1 MASSGVWENVNLTIT
16 PTFDGVCGMLFFIII
31 LVGIVFAKC
40 WHVCHRIVFLNM
52 LGQLFLMLDVTD
64 VVVTIGLQPLDAV
77 GRCYL
82 PCGCGMADVFCNCG
96 RWNSH
101 FCLFVE
107 DENHI

>member
-1 MASSGVWENVNLTIT
+1 MENVNLTIT
-16 PTFDGVCGMLFFIII
+16 PTFDGVCGMVFFVII

-40 WHVCHRIVFLNM
+40 WHVCHCIVFLDM
-52 LGQLFLMLDVTD
+52 LGQLFLMMDVTG

-82 PCGCGMADVFCNCG
+82 SCGCSMADIFCHYG

-101 FCLFVE
+101 LCLFVE